1 MPKEDISPEISS
13 TASLQERREVL
24 LETTRECL
32 ETDDLNTLRLFLNDL
47 HPADLA
53 ELFRQFDDEEQQRA
67 LQVLAESLAAATL
80 AEMDTPTMLSIT
92 EEMDHEELS
101 DLVEEMEPDDAADVL
116 GDLPEE
122 QSAKVLELMEEE
134 DAEEV
139 RELLAHEEDTGG
151 GIMTSRLIAV
161 REEMTVAG
169 TIAYLREW
177 ADDAEEIFFIYVVDE
192 EDHLLGTVPLRR
204 LILAGQETLIRELT
218 NRDPL
223 VVRTDTDQE
232 EIARIFAEYNLPAL
246 PVMDAEGKLV
256 GRVTVDDIVGV
267 MEEEATEDIYV
278 MAATSSEER
287 EERSVLGVVRRR
299 IPWLLV
305 CLFGTLLSGGV
316 LKVFHEALNV
326 ASLLLFVPA
335 IMAMGGN
342 TGIQTS
348 TVTVRS
354 LATGELQ
361 TGGLLKGIF
370 RELRIVL
377 IMGLILGLV
386 ALAVTQVWTG
396 AILIGGCVGLA
407 MLAAIVFS
415 AALGAIVPLFFRA
428 IGVDPAVA
436 SGPLITT
443 LNDALSLGIYFGICA
458 TLLGLF
464 PTGAF

>member
-1 MPKEDISPEISS
+1 MSVERAPTEVLPID
-13 TASLQERREVL
+13 SLQERREIL

-32 ETDDLNTLRLFLNDL
+32 EADDLSTLRLFLNDL

-53 ELFRQFDDEEQQRA
+53 ELLPHLGDEEQKCS
-67 LQVLAESLAAATL
+67 LQVLAEPLAAATL
-80 AEMDTPTMLSIT
+80 AALDTPTMLSIAGD
-92 EEMDHEELS
+92 MDHGELS

-116 GDLPEE
+116 GDLPDE
-122 QSAKVLELMEEE
+122 QSTRVLELMEAEE
-134 DAEEV
+134 AEEV

-161 REEMTVAG
+161 GEEMTVADA
-169 TIAYLREW
+169 TARLREW
-177 ADDAEEIFFIYVVDE
+177 SDLAEEIFYLYVVDDAE
-192 EDHLLGTVPLRR
+192 RLLGTVSLRR
-204 LILAGQETLIRELT
+204 LILADQDTRIRQLT
-218 NRDPL
+218 DHDPIA
-223 VVRTDTDQE
+223 VRADTDQE
-232 EIARIFAEYNLPAL
+232 EIAHIFAEYNLPAL
-246 PVMDAEGKLV
+246 PVVDEEGRLV
-256 GRVTVDDIVGV
+256 GRVTVDDIVEV

-278 MAATSSEER
+278 MAATSSEEL

-316 LKVFHEALNV
+316 LKVFHEALNM

-361 TGGLLKGIF
+361 AGGLLKGIL
-370 RELRIVL
+370 RELRIALV
-377 IMGLILGLV
+377 MGLILG
-386 ALAVTQVWTG
+386 VTVFVVTRVWTG
-396 AILIGGCVGLA
+396 ALVLGGCVGLA
-407 MLAAIVFS
+407 MLAAIVLS
-415 AALGAIVPLFFRA
+415 AALGAIIPLFFRA

-443 LNDALSLGIYFGICA
+443 LNDALSLGIYFSIA
-458 TLLGLF
+458 AALLGL
-464 PTGAF
+464 T